1 MIPEEINRIAIMVG
15 QMFGSLMADKAD
27 NDARRVRFGRIREH
41 ASVIYREIMQM
52 QYLSWTPELFHSSA
66 EQAIAAAVTFEDV
79 FDRYVDKVSESPT
92 VVRQEVVLESA
103 EPSTFFEFSDFQNP
117 AKLVDIE
124 PRPSEF
130 SATHFYVG
138 AKLALKFEEP
148 VSRVRIILDGL
159 GLVSSQAVP
168 IMPAPIE
175 EPAPVD
181 RAEGMDAQKPGFSD
195 A

>member
-1 MIPEEINRIAIMVG
+1 MNPEEINKIAVMVG
-15 QMFGSLMADKAD
+15 QVFGEMMADKAD

-41 ASVIYREIMQM
+41 ASVIYREIMQ
-52 QYLSWTPELFHSSA
+52 YNGWTPETFHTSA
-66 EQAIAAAVTFEDV
+66 EQAVAAAVV
-79 FDRYVDKVSESPT
+79 FDQVFAAYVDKTSEPPQ
-92 VVRQEVVLESA
+92 VVRQEIVIEYT
-103 EPSTFFEFSDFQNP
+103 EPVSFFEFSDIQNP

-124 PRPSEF
+124 PRPESF
-130 SATHFYVG
+130 NATHFSVG
-138 AKLALKFEEP
+138 DKIQLKFKEP